1 MRAPHQNS
9 PEHLAFLLELSII
22 HSLYGV
28 IHLGM
33 PLLFSTY
40 GGYCVAS
47 LFNMV
52 AFLVQEFSVS
62 IIARFLHVGKTFAKE
77 ISRIYRYR
85 NTVPPRLISHQLR
98 TDGWLVKK

>member
-1 MRAPHQNS
+1 MRAPRS

-28 IHLGM
+28 IHIGM
-33 PLLFSTY
+33 PLLFLTY

-52 AFLVQEFSVS
+52 ACYSLSLLWQAGLEIISGESPDTMTGQIHFSSVMY
-62 IIARFLHVGKTFAKE
+62 RFW
-77 ISRIYRYR
+77 
-85 NTVPPRLISHQLR
+85 P
-98 TDGWLVKK
+98 VKLLSSCHF